1 MPATPA
7 LIKCA
12 GLPDQLQEYQGFGR
26 WQSVSA
32 FGENNGRAYLWR
44 DHGFRPL
51 EAGTKRI
58 NGGKLRG
65 LRVSWA
71 GAATPK
77 KTFRILG
84 IVITYLSM
92 GATYSLLMTT
102 IA

>member
-1 MPATPA
+1 ME
-7 LIKCA
+7 
-12 GLPDQLQEYQGFGR
+12 LPDQIQEYQGFGC

-32 FGENNGRAYLWR
+32 FGDDNGRAYLWR

-51 EAGTKRI
+51 EAGIKRI
-58 NGGKLRG
+58 YGGKLRG

-77 KTFRILG
+77 KTFRIPD
-84 IVITYLSM
+84 IVITCLSM
-92 GATYSLLMTT
+92 GATYSLLMTS